1 MMSKFLDGNGLKYL
15 WGKIRAAVVPV
26 TRKVNGKTLSADITL
41 TAADVGAAT
50 MTQVNDAIDTA
61 INGAIGGT
69 Y

>member
-1 MMSKFLDGNGLKYL
+1 MSKFLDGNGLKYL

-26 TRKVNGKTLSADITL
+26 TRKINGKALSADITL

-50 MTQVNDAIDTA
+50 MDQVKPEINAAIT
-61 INGAIGGT
+61 GAMEEA